1 MHQKRFRDELRQ
13 SLLIHSLV
21 PVIIATFVFLI
32 CSYIIWLYALTNSM
46 DRDLENYE
54 IFLDDS
60 FSKYSDF
67 LYKIPELDLD
77 LLEND
82 IEAKAEFNRR
92 LYLFL
97 NSQKIKGNFFLTDK
111 NFNLI
116 LCSKANASA
125 KKKQCSEI
133 QKVIKSGGLSED
145 FKHFLWYEKD
155 GEFPSLFIYR
165 KLQGSGGTAGF
176 ILQPKN
182 IVETEEINA
191 QHFAISD
198 KFGRI
203 FQTNTPM
210 FFGANGKINPRISSI
225 KGFFLQGNLY
235 YYIKKIYLKNFSFE
249 LYIAKGVQ
257 EMFSMFSILLA
268 VSGGFIILQALTI
281 WKSSNIIAKKKTKL
295 LEEMVESFKK
305 VSDGYLQERLYIQS
319 PEEFSIISE
328 SYNKML
334 ENVQNLIKKN
344 EEQMQQAINLN
355 LRLLEIRF
363 NKHFLFNTLE
373 TVRFMTRISPEIAE
387 EIVVRLSNLLR
398 YSIKHGD
405 ETVELNEDIGYVK
418 DYFQI
423 LSYRFR
429 SRMIFSID
437 VDDVV
442 GECLVPKLI
451 FQPLVENSIKY
462 GLDEKQSVNIEISV
476 KRKNEDIVITISDN
490 GPGIETEKLRQI
502 MDEIYENTKC
512 THIGVYSVHRRLVLM
527 YGKPYGIS
535 ITSTRNEGTKIELLL
550 PFIKKSEKK
559 NDDCTYCRG

>member
-1 MHQKRFRDELRQ
+1 
-13 SLLIHSLV
+13 
-21 PVIIATFVFLI
+21 
-32 CSYIIWLYALTNSM
+32 
-46 DRDLENYE
+46 
-54 IFLDDS
+54 
-60 FSKYSDF
+60 
-67 LYKIPELDLD
+67 
-77 LLEND
+77 
-82 IEAKAEFNRR
+82 
-92 LYLFL
+92 
-97 NSQKIKGNFFLTDK
+97 
-111 NFNLI
+111 
-116 LCSKANASA
+116 
-125 KKKQCSEI
+125 
-133 QKVIKSGGLSED
+133 
-145 FKHFLWYEKD
+145 
-155 GEFPSLFIYR
+155 
-165 KLQGSGGTAGF
+165 
-176 ILQPKN
+176 
-182 IVETEEINA
+182 
-191 QHFAISD
+191 
-198 KFGRI
+198 
-203 FQTNTPM
+203 M

-257 EMFSMFSILLA
+257 EMFSMFTILLA

-355 LRLLEIRF
+355 LKLLEIRF

-429 SRMIFSID
+429 SRMFFSID
-437 VDDVV
+437 VDDAV